1 MSEHSSELSAR
12 LVVGRK
18 RDGRSVYSKQAKREL
33 VEACLRPGVSVA
45 RIACEYGLNANLLR
59 KWITL
64 HREAAESP
72 ATEGVALIPVVPA
85 QEPGCHRVT
94 PADASSCLEIVV
106 PEATIR
112 VRGEVDP
119 RQLRLV
125 LDCLARRP

>member
-1 MSEHSSELSAR
+1 MSEHTSELSAR

-18 RDGRSVYSKQAKREL
+18 RDGRNVYSKQAKREL

-45 RIACEYGLNANLLR
+45 RIAYEHGLNANLLR

-64 HREAAESP
+64 YREVAQPP
-72 ATEGVALIPVVPA
+72 ATEAVALIPVVQA
-85 QEPGCHRVT
+85 HESACRRAA
-94 PADASSCLEIVV
+94 PADVAGCLEIVV
-106 PEATIR
+106 SDATIR
-112 VRGEVDP
+112 VRGAVDP